1 VTSTTLFSQ
10 RRGCKPIFV
19 QPSKARPDGA
29 AWDDAIF
36 DNVRTHLICDKDLFE
51 MTDDARRHQHLLR
64 LGHSQ
69 TSCLVCEF
77 MDVLGDFSA
86 SQFGLPAR
94 QVLLFFS
101 SHSRGQKCE
110 KKLAKLVPRM
120 HRDGVHATRK
130 LSQVDGSGYGSFI
143 RGTQFWCGKAN
154 NPQYLQISP
163 EMRDIKPPSSWEV
176 CDIGLTFQVDKK
188 TALEKTCFLSVYR

>member
-1 VTSTTLFSQ
+1 MTSTTSFSQ

-29 AWDDAIF
+29 AWDDAIS

-64 LGHSQ
+64 LGQSQ

-94 QVLLFFS
+94 QVLLCFFPAIAEVKNARRS
-101 SHSRGQKCE
+101 WPNWYLACTEMVFMRHHCHRLTDPDMDLLFGVPNFGVVKPIIHNISRYLQKC
-110 KKLAKLVPRM
+110 V
-120 HRDGVHATRK
+120 T
-130 LSQVDGSGYGSFI
+130 
-143 RGTQFWCGKAN
+143 
-154 NPQYLQISP
+154 
-163 EMRDIKPPSSWEV
+163 
-176 CDIGLTFQVDKK
+176 
-188 TALEKTCFLSVYR
+188 

>member
-1 VTSTTLFSQ
+1 MLSLTTSEHTWSAT
-10 RRGCKPIFV
+10 KIFLRWRMMLV
-19 QPSKARPDGA
+19 DISIFC
-29 AWDDAIF
+29 AWDIPRHRVWFVNLWMSWVIF
-36 DNVRTHLICDKDLFE
+36 
-51 MTDDARRHQHLLR
+51 R
-64 LGHSQ
+64 LASLDCQ
-69 TSCLVCEF
+69 
-77 MDVLGDFSA
+77 LG
-86 SQFGLPAR
+86 R
-94 QVLLFFS
+94 CCYFFS

-130 LSQVDGSGYGSFI
+130 LSRVDGSGYGSFI

-188 TALEKTCFLSVYR
+188 TALEKTCFLFVYR